1 MQELVLIQPMRAA
14 EEHWSRE
21 AAQSAKR
28 REFEERLAE
37 CGPLAYRVAR
47 GVLRNDADAEDV
59 AQEALLRAYRRFD
72 RLRDA
77 QRFRGWLV
85 RIVFRLALDRARSAK
100 RRELRETEWAA
111 PSRRAAPPTAEDLA
125 ASSEFQAHF
134 DRAMDELSEK
144 LRLVLLLSA
153 MGGPYVGRSCGH
165 AGVAGWHGEVAA
177 VCRQK
182 EISGEVA
189 MLCDKYKEALIDAA
203 VRNAA
208 PSNALRQHIEVCAE
222 CRAVF
227 AKEQVLCA
235 SIDSQLRDCANA
247 KPSSSYLPRLRARI
261 AEEPTVARRWSPV
274 WTAVGASAILTI
286 AMLLPWKALRTTTT
300 PETASAILASN
311 ILPSA
316 HEKQPRSESLVFST
330 HPGTR
335 KSRRIQVSRH
345 DIRDDELDLLFPI
358 NQRVIVDHLI
368 GHIQRGEIDGKA
380 LVPSSQ
386 ADLQISTIEI
396 PPITTSPM
404 LETSGDSSANSGVL
418 GGKTSGH

>member
-134 DRAMDELSEK
+134 DRAMDGLPEK

-153 MGGPYVGRSCGH
+153 MEGH
-165 AGVAGWHGEVAA
+165 TLEEVAA
-177 VCRQK
+177 
-182 EISGEVA
+182 
-189 MLCDKYKEALIDAA
+189 MLG
-203 VRNAA
+203 
-208 PSNALRQHIEVCAE
+208 
-222 CRAVF
+222 
-227 AKEQVLCA
+227 
-235 SIDSQLRDCANA
+235 
-247 KPSSSYLPRLRARI
+247 LPVG
-261 AEEPTVARRWSPV
+261 TV
-274 WTAVGASAILTI
+274 
-286 AMLLPWKALRTTTT
+286 
-300 PETASAILASN
+300 
-311 ILPSA
+311 
-316 HEKQPRSESLVFST
+316 
-330 HPGTR
+330 
-335 KSRRIQVSRH
+335 KSR
-345 DIRDDELDLLFPI
+345 LFVG
-358 NQRVIVDHLI
+358 RKKLA
-368 GHIQRGEIDGKA
+368 EK
-380 LVPSSQ
+380 
-386 ADLQISTIEI
+386 LQFYVTN
-396 PPITTSPM
+396 T
-404 LETSGDSSANSGVL
+404 
-418 GGKTSGH
+418 KKR